1 MILQDLSRNDWI
13 KMNNKLKIAIKIISP
28 LLLLVPLA
36 SCSAVAELSGVTLD
50 VSRVETM
57 IEDGVLD
64 QGGFYVVATCPD
76 PLVGEVGDTRT
87 CTIEDEYGDVEF
99 VDVTIQNAEGDV
111 VWQVRG

>member
-1 MILQDLSRNDWI
+1 MILPNLTHNDWNNMNS
-13 KMNNKLKIAIKIISP
+13 KMKIAIKMLSP
-28 LLLLVPLA
+28 LFLLVPLA

-50 VSRVETM
+50 VALVEEN
-57 IEDGVLD
+57 IEEGVLD
-64 QGGFYVVATCPD
+64 QSGVSVVAICPD

-99 VDVTIQNAEGDV
+99 VDVTIQNSEGDI

>member
-1 MILQDLSRNDWI
+1 MILPNLTHDDW
-13 KMNNKLKIAIKIISP
+13 NNMSSKLKIAIKIISP

-57 IEDGVLD
+57 IEDGVLE
-64 QGGFYVVATCPD
+64 QGGFDVVATCPD